1 MMLCCYTVQCTTWL
15 NILKVYLQY
24 CAKLYPPIHLGWV
37 DFWNWEL
44 FWNQESWNRGMKWNG
59 MELCRIEMEWQNL
72 LELL

>member
-1 MMLCCYTVQCTTWL
+1 MSV
-15 NILKVYLQY
+15 
-24 CAKLYPPIHLGWV
+24 AEAAAPSV
-37 DFWNWEL
+37 DRAPTKSAESDSGFFQHHFWNWEL